1 MKIEKKWNRVK
12 KNTDL
17 TKEKKKKTE
26 FSKRKKAEL
35 KKNLSLINGRR
46 KYG

>member
-1 MKIEKKWNRVK
+1 MIKKKRKRKYRKNGIELR

-17 TKEKKKKTE
+17 IKEKKKKTE

-35 KKNLSLINGRR
+35 KK
-46 KYG
+46 KK